1 MSLQLMR
8 LKLEKRMKKMNN
20 NTDVYIQDKFIRT
33 RLASIRKSKKL
44 TQKQLSD
51 MTGLSQA
58 TISNIESGDN
68 SYTLRS
74 LIRIAEALGYEI
86 NIDKKVGEDNDT
98 KTTNQGVS
106 LTIT

>member
-1 MSLQLMR
+1 M
-8 LKLEKRMKKMNN
+8 N

-33 RLASIRKSKKL
+33 RLANIRKSKKL

>member
-1 MSLQLMR
+1 M
-8 LKLEKRMKKMNN
+8 N

-33 RLASIRKSKKL
+33 RLANIRKSKKL

-74 LIRIAEALGYEI
+74 LIRIAKALGYEI

-98 KTTNQGVS
+98 ETTNQGVS

>member
-8 LKLEKRMKKMNN
+8 LRLEKRMKKMN